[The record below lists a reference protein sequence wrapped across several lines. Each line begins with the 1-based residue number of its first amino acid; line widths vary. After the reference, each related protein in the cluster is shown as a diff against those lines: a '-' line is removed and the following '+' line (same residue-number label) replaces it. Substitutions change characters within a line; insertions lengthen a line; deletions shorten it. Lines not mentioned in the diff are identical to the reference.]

1 MQASPGRTRTL
12 HSSAIFALGTA
23 LFLLTFIARSSLA
36 RVQAPAQAVP
46 SGSGKLAAIQ
56 ITGAKR
62 YSAEQIRLVSGLHV
76 GEAVRPDDFQ
86 EAANRLGALG
96 VFSIVR
102 YRFSSK
108 GEDVTVEF
116 HVEEAPTVPVSFDNF
131 PWFSDAELGQA
142 VKDSVIL
149 FDGTAPEQGTIL
161 DAIAQVLEKLLP
173 TRGVHGT
180 VEHALLTHPDTD
192 EKFQQ
197 FQIEGASLKVGTME
211 FSDPLAASDK
221 RVQDRLP
228 DIIGKPY
235 SRYAI
240 ELFDFEQVRPAYLD
254 HGRLRV
260 HFGQS
265 SARISGDPTKPMP
278 DAVRVF
284 VPVEPGPAYK
294 WSGVIWSGNS
304 VLASSYLDGLIGLQ
318 AGEPVDGMKLIAA
331 WDRVS
336 AAYGHRGY
344 LDVKIKPE
352 ASFND
357 AAAQVSYRVSI
368 IEGPQYVMG
377 DLILTG
383 LSLEGERRL
392 RAGWR
397 IGKGETFDRTYFDEF
412 LAKGAKESFGD
423 LPVHF
428 DEIGHWLR
436 TDPKTAKVDVLL
448 DFH

>member
-1 MQASPGRTRTL
+1 M
-12 HSSAIFALGTA
+12 
-23 LFLLTFIARSSLA
+23 
-36 RVQAPAQAVP
+36 
-46 SGSGKLAAIQ
+46 LAAIQ
-56 ITGAKR
+56 ITGSKK
-62 YSAEQIRLVSGLHV
+62 YSSAQIAFVCGLHT
-76 GEAVRPDDFQ
+76 GEAARKEDFQ
-86 EAANRLGALG
+86 AAANQLGALG
-96 VFSIVR
+96 VFSSVR

-116 HVEEAPTVPVSFDNF
+116 QVEDAPTVPVSFDNF

-149 FDGTAPEQGTIL
+149 FDGTAPEQGAIL
-161 DAIAQVLEKLLP
+161 DAIAQALVKLLP

-180 VEHALLTHPDTD
+180 VEHALLAHPDTE

-197 FQIEGASLKVGTME
+197 FLLEGASLKVGAIE

-221 RVQDRLP
+221 RVQDRLS
-228 DIIGKPY
+228 DIVGKPY

-240 ELFDFEQVRPAYLD
+240 ELFDFELVRPVYLD
-254 HGRLRV
+254 RGRLGVR
-260 HFGQS
+260 FGQPG
-265 SARISGDPTKPMP
+265 ARISGDPTKPMP
-278 DAVRVF
+278 DAVKVV
-284 VPVEPGPAYK
+284 VPVEPGLAYK
-294 WSGVIWSGNS
+294 WGGVTWSGNS
-304 VLASSYLDGLIGLQ
+304 VLASSYLDSLIGMQ

-331 WDRVS
+331 WDRVG

-344 LDVKIKPE
+344 LDATITPE

-368 IEGPQYVMG
+368 VEGSQYVMG
-377 DLILTG
+377 DLIPTG

-397 IGKGETFDRTYFDEF
+397 IGKGEVFDRTYFDEF
-412 LAKGAKESFGD
+412 LAKGAKQSFGD

-436 TDPKTAKVDVLL
+436 TDPKTATVDVLL